1 VTETLD
7 FPAISRLSSGIAV
20 ALGQSMRKLLLL
32 AFAMSSAACTLAE
45 GSSNE
50 SSAASPTVANGV
62 DEVRDQAP
70 EIEPWTILNRSEDL
84 FAGLP
89 QADWTTPLAEMDGGP
104 TGDGVTG
111 ASLYIYDTPVKNQG
125 SRPWCTAFAT
135 VAAMEN
141 IVRHTTKELVDLS
154 EIDHWKS
161 YQQYSVYSS
170 VKAAAAT
177 LIVPETS
184 YPYWG
189 SPISNYR
196 STAVAKIAS
205 YKNLTTRAAVH
216 EAIRAGHPVVIGTD
230 LTASFRS
237 VGSTGRVSSTGSIV
251 GGHAMTVVGYQND
264 ADYTGGG
271 YLLIKNSWG
280 SKWGDLGYARM
291 PYDYCSKNRCYFLEI
306 ASVQY
311 NGKTPSPSPEP
322 DPAPVSDAPT
332 ADDIDVTAK
341 HDDASPD
348 RFKLYLT
355 ERKSGALAQVASV
368 TYDVHET
375 FGSNQ
380 YKTVSEAT
388 NGFETTWYRT
398 YAHYWRTNGAVVRL
412 SNGTTL
418 KLAGAVIKW

>member
-1 VTETLD
+1 
-7 FPAISRLSSGIAV
+7 
-20 ALGQSMRKLLLL
+20 MRNLLLL
-32 AFAMSSAACTLAE
+32 AIAASLPGMVGCTLAD
-45 GSSNE
+45 GSSND
-50 SSAASPTVANGV
+50 SSSSPSTTPRAV
-62 DEVRDQAP
+62 DEAVDRAP
-70 EIEPWTILNRSEDL
+70 EVEPWAVLNRSEDL

-89 QADWTTPLAEMDGGP
+89 QADWTTPVAEMDGAP

-111 ASLYIYDTPVKNQG
+111 ASLYVYDTPVKNQG

-141 IVRHTTKELVDLS
+141 IVRQTTKEIVDLS

-177 LIVPETS
+177 LIVPESS

-189 SPISNYR
+189 SPISGYR
-196 STAVAKIAS
+196 TTAVAKIAS
-205 YKNLTTRAAVH
+205 YKSLTTRAAVH
-216 EAIRAGHPVVIGTD
+216 DAIRAGHPVVIGTD

-237 VGSTGRVSSTGSIV
+237 VGTTGRVSSTGSIV
-251 GGHAMTVVGYQND
+251 GGHAMTVVGFQND
-264 ADYTGGG
+264 PDYTGGG

-280 SKWGDLGYARM
+280 TKWGDLGYARM

-311 NGKTPSPSPEP
+311 NGKTPEPAPEPAP
-322 DPAPVSDAPT
+322 DPAPTTEIT

-341 HDDASPD
+341 HDSASPD
-348 RFKLYLT
+348 RFKLFLT
-355 ERKSGALAQVASV
+355 ERKSGALALVASV

-380 YKTVSEAT
+380 YKTVTDAT
-388 NGFETTWYRT
+388 NGFETTWFRT